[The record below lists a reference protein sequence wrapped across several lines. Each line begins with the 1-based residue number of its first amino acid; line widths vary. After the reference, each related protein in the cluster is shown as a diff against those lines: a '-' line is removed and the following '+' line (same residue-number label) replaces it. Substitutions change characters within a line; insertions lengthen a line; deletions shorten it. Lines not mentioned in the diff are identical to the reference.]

1 MQMKLKR
8 FFLMATSVALITV
21 GCGKTGGGVS
31 SNVSQSDTSSVA
43 SAKDSKTTVV
53 FQTWN
58 PGEQQWVMLKK
69 EFEKDNPDINLE
81 YRFVPDADH
90 YEKLKVDLAA
100 GDAADVF
107 GMQLGANYEQFRDF
121 EADLSPYVTKQ
132 YGEEWQKE
140 YNDYALKMLKAKDG
154 NFYALPL
161 GLTYAGFIWSNDKLL
176 DKYGLQVKQNERLD
190 DLKNVCKVLRDN
202 KEYPVAIGAKDAWIN
217 IDMWMNIANDIDSSK
232 LYDAIEGKTSFEDKD
247 LVQSFKIWQDCFKN
261 GIFQDGATG
270 VGMYNDITDPFEKEG
285 SIPMYTNGSWACG
298 AFLSGDK
305 QTHETYNGEGAHL
318 TVFLMD
324 WNNDGKNAPVQ
335 ETVDVALCMN
345 KNTKNPEASYRVI
358 DWLLHKG
365 QDVLVNQLL
374 QYCPSRTNM
383 KLDVQGLS
391 DNGKQCLEYIIE
403 QAEGNIAGYREMQ
416 YPELKQTIADQLTS
430 LALEDVTPEEA
441 AQIIQ
446 EASKNQ
452 VR

>member
-1 MQMKLKR
+1 
-8 FFLMATSVALITV
+8 
-21 GCGKTGGGVS
+21 
-31 SNVSQSDTSSVA
+31 
-43 SAKDSKTTVV
+43 
-53 FQTWN
+53 
-58 PGEQQWVMLKK
+58 
-69 EFEKDNPDINLE
+69 
-81 YRFVPDADH
+81 
-90 YEKLKVDLAA
+90 
-100 GDAADVF
+100 
-107 GMQLGANYEQFRDF
+107 
-121 EADLSPYVTKQ
+121 
-132 YGEEWQKE
+132 
-140 YNDYALKMLKAKDG
+140 
-154 NFYALPL
+154 
-161 GLTYAGFIWSNDKLL
+161 
-176 DKYGLQVKQNERLD
+176 
-190 DLKNVCKVLRDN
+190 
-202 KEYPVAIGAKDAWIN
+202 
-217 IDMWMNIANDIDSSK
+217 
-232 LYDAIEGKTSFEDKD
+232 
-247 LVQSFKIWQDCFKN
+247 
-261 GIFQDGATG
+261 
-270 VGMYNDITDPFEKEG
+270 
-285 SIPMYTNGSWACG
+285 
-298 AFLSGDK
+298 
-305 QTHETYNGEGAHL
+305 
-318 TVFLMD
+318 MD